1 MHEVLL
7 HDLLHTII
15 PDVKNHTRIHVLLW
29 LVIIHLLNELQMLL
43 KVISKER
50 RHKTY
55 SFMCVDFG
63 KQWGKLKDLLLEQI
77 KLISVVSV
85 LILAPK
91 S

>member
-1 MHEVLL
+1 
-7 HDLLHTII
+7 
-15 PDVKNHTRIHVLLW
+15 
-29 LVIIHLLNELQMLL
+29 MLL

-91 S
+91 SWLEYEMSRYNPLKSILHLHSQEWLSGISFKK